1 MGLTVIEPLSAT
13 AVPFKV
19 AVTAFVVP
27 HVRVN
32 DWPLVIEVVLAL
44 IPAVTVPAEGVLV
57 PPEMHAPISVVP
69 VCGRGTPT

>member
-19 AVTAFVVP
+19 AFTAFLVS

-44 IPAVTVPAEGVLV
+44 IPAATAPVGAAPTVTVTDPEFVAPFELV
-57 PPEMHAPISVVP
+57 PTIW
-69 VCGRGTPT
+69 